1 MNFRN
6 LSKGLTLL
14 RLNGKAGVIAQAIYS
29 ALSLS
34 CGQCGVL
41 SKGVLLIFGFLRKI
55 WVILIPINFFAWC
68 IMTSARVVTKKPEI
82 EARVLLC
89 GFVPETKRTSVQR
102 QKAGLLY
109 SLHKFLLGF
118 KGALKLHPLLFLFFI
133 LGVQGVRLRQCTPY
147 YYFYLIFNYWG

>member
-41 SKGVLLIFGFLRKI
+41 SKGVFAYFRVPSENMGYFETHRFLCLVYYDISQGRNK
-55 WVILIPINFFAWC
+55 
-68 IMTSARVVTKKPEI
+68 
-82 EARVLLC
+82 EA
-89 GFVPETKRTSVQR
+89 
-102 QKAGLLY
+102 
-109 SLHKFLLGF
+109 
-118 KGALKLHPLLFLFFI
+118 
-133 LGVQGVRLRQCTPY
+133 
-147 YYFYLIFNYWG
+147 